1 MRKNKVALSLSPLG
15 LLTLAACGG
24 GGGSSGV
31 ASSGS
36 SSSSSSGITVNGKVQ
51 KGPLS
56 DAFVF
61 LDYNGNELY
70 DDGSGANAME
80 PSVRSD
86 ANGDFS
92 LTATQE
98 NFSIIATTDQTTVD
112 TSSGVVLD
120 GVTLK
125 APLASSMLTP
135 ATTLMEEGNLTASQV
150 VQVLGL
156 PDNIDP
162 LTFDAFADGVDT
174 NQALAVEKASHQIMT
189 VINAF
194 AAAAEGAGASQAD
207 SFEVALDSV
216 VQVMKLRVGS
226 NLTINLTDT
235 EDLADIKTQVT
246 TGVASVANVDAIA
259 FGAMADDTT
268 TAIMNVN
275 VKINAVTDIGTVVA
289 KNIFSTAQVLNV
301 QVKNGVA
308 AEVTAVGTG
317 TINFIEAS
325 EVEAAASNLAPT
337 DITITLPSSEIISNP
352 EISEDAGSLLIGTL
366 GAVDEDQA
374 AGVAHTYAIVGSSD
388 TDSESFNINA
398 LTGELSFNAL
408 PDYETQSTYKVSVT
422 TTDDGDKTYSE
433 TITISVLDVD
443 EAAVISGTTTGA
455 MTEDDAGSLD
465 DAGLLVVTGTLTIT
479 DPDAEDTPVFV
490 AQSNKVAETITGAA
504 GLGEFDLTVGGA
516 WTYKVNNAKSAI
528 QALGI
533 GETVT
538 DQFTAVSDDGTTQVV
553 IVTITGINDA
563 AVIAGTI
570 IGDVTEDLNLSDSG
584 ELTANGTLTVTD
596 ADTGQAVFIE
606 QLSTVG
612 SLGLGVFTLATNGS
626 WTYKADNSQI
636 AVQALGNNVTAV
648 DTFTAVAAGGTEQTV
663 TVTFT
668 GVNDAN
674 LISGDLAGSVLED
687 SGTVLTVSGSLTVTD
702 ADAGD
707 SPTFVAQTNTTGS
720 GNLGEFTLMTDG
732 SWSYTA
738 DNALAEVQAL
748 SAGVN
753 KTDTFSVETVN
764 GAIENVNVTIL
775 GALEPVELS
784 LIEATVNSGGFVING
799 VSANDQ
805 SGRSVSNA
813 GDVNGDGYDDLIIGA
828 HRDDPAGNAESGAS
842 FVVFGKENGHVELSD
857 VEVNGAHGLG
867 FVINGVGTRD
877 YAGQSVS
884 AAGDVNGD
892 GFDDLLVGAPLTD
905 PTGEW
910 SGSAYLVYGKGDSVP
925 VALSALRTDANL
937 GGFVI
942 GGLAESNF
950 TGESVSDA
958 GDVNGDGYD
967 DIIISAHKAGPNDPA
982 SGTSY
987 VVYGRP
993 DVGGNKIG
1001 TAVDLTEIEA
1011 GTGGFIINGV
1021 AENDQSGLSVSG
1033 AGDVNGDGFDDLI
1046 VGAPF
1051 DDPNGDSSGAS
1062 FVVFGSAI
1070 GVGVELTALEGA
1082 AAAADPAGFVINGVA
1097 ADDQSGLSVSG
1108 AGDVNGDGL
1117 DDLIVGAMGAD
1128 PNGSLSGASYVVF
1141 GKADGAAV
1149 ELSAVELNA
1158 GAVPTGFIIKGISTD
1173 DFSGR
1178 SVSGAGDVNG
1188 DGLDDLIIGAMGTDG
1203 SRDVDGD
1210 GDDDLTSGSGSSFV
1224 VYGKTGG
1231 EAVELSLVASS
1242 VGGFVINGV
1251 DADDQSGRS
1260 VSGAGDV
1267 NGDGFADL
1275 IVGAPFDDPNGNS
1288 YSGASF
1294 VVFGGNFT
1302 ESVTNVGTTAAEI
1315 ITGTTGDDIIFAGGG
1330 TDTITG
1336 TAGNDRLSGG
1346 NGADTFVFSTDDG
1359 TSRILDFSSI
1369 DGDKVQVTSFGFANW
1384 AALQPGLVA
1393 SGGGNTKLTLDPNTF
1408 IFFDDIKFDEFVAS
1422 DFIL

>member
-1 MRKNKVALSLSPLG
+1 MRTLVSTIGDYEMRKNKVALSLSPLG

-24 GGGSSGV
+24 GDDSAGVTSPGG
-31 ASSGS
+31 
-36 SSSSSSGITVNGKVQ
+36 SSGITVNGKVQ

-56 DAFVF
+56 EAFVF
-61 LDYNGNELY
+61 LDYNANELW
-70 DDGSGANAME
+70 DDGTGSNKIE

-92 LTATQE
+92 LIATQE
-98 NFSIIATTDQTTVD
+98 SFSIIAITDKSTVD

-125 APLASSMLTP
+125 APLASTMLTP
-135 ATTLMEEGNLTASQV
+135 ATTLMEQGNLTASQV

-156 PDNIDP
+156 PDTIDP
-162 LTFDAFADGVDT
+162 LTFDAFAEGVDT

-216 VQVMKLRVGS
+216 VAVMKLRVGS

-235 EDLADIKTQVT
+235 EDLSDIKAQVT
-246 TGVASVANVDAIA
+246 TGVASVANVNAIA

-275 VKINAVTDIGTVVA
+275 VKINTVTDIGTVVA
-289 KNIFSTAQVLNV
+289 KNIFSTAQVLNG

-308 AEVTAVGTG
+308 AEVTAEGTG
-317 TINFIEAS
+317 TIDFIEVSA
-325 EVEAAASNLAPT
+325 VEAAATNLAPT
-337 DITITLPSSEIISNP
+337 DITITLPSLAIISNP
-352 EISEDAGSLLIGTL
+352 EISEDADSLLVGTL

-374 AGVAHTYAIVGSSD
+374 AGVAHSYAIVGSSD

-433 TITISVLDVD
+433 TIAISVKDVD
-443 EAAVISGTTTGA
+443 EAAVITGTSAGSI
-455 MTEDDAGSLD
+455 TEDDEGSLD
-465 DAGLLVVTGTLTIT
+465 NAGFLVATGALIIT
-479 DPDAEDTPVFV
+479 DPDAGDTPVFV
-490 AQSNKVAETITGAA
+490 AQSNTVAETITGAA
-504 GLGEFDLTVGGA
+504 GLGKFDLTVGGA
-516 WTYKVNNAKSAI
+516 WTYKVDNAKSAI
-528 QALGI
+528 QELGI
-533 GETVT
+533 GETVI
-538 DQFTAVSDDGTTQVV
+538 DNFTAVSDDGTTQVV
-553 IVTITGINDA
+553 SVTITGINDA
-563 AVIAGTI
+563 AVITGTKT
-570 IGDVTEDLNLSDSG
+570 GNVTEDLNLSDSG
-584 ELTANGTLTVTD
+584 ELIANGTLTVTD
-596 ADTGQAVFIE
+596 PDTGQAVFIE
-606 QLSTVG
+606 QLSALG
-612 SLGLGVFTLATNGS
+612 SLGLGVFALETNGS
-626 WTYKADNSQI
+626 WTYTADNSQI
-636 AVQALGNNVTAV
+636 ALQALGNNVTAV
-648 DTFTAVAAGGTEQTV
+648 DTFTAVAAGGTEQIV

-668 GVNDAN
+668 GVNDAAV
-674 LISGDLAGSVLED
+674 IGGDLAGSVLED
-687 SGTVLTVSGSLTVTD
+687 SGTVLTVSGALTVTD
-702 ADAGD
+702 ADAGE

-720 GNLGEFTLMTDG
+720 PNWGEFTLMTDG
-732 SWSYTA
+732 SWSYTV

-753 KTDTFSVETVN
+753 KTETFSVATVN
-764 GAIENVNVTIL
+764 GAIQNVEVTIL

-784 LIEATVNSGGFVING
+784 LIESTVNSGGFVING

-813 GDVNGDGYDDLIIGA
+813 GDVNGDGFDDVIIGA
-828 HRDDPAGNAESGAS
+828 HRDDPNGNAESGAS

-857 VEVNGAHGLG
+857 VEFTAAHTLG
-867 FVINGVGTRD
+867 FVINGVGAGD

-905 PTGEW
+905 PNDEW
-910 SGSAYLVYGKGDSVP
+910 SGSAYLVYGKNDH
-925 VALSALRTDANL
+925 VAVELSALKLDANL

-950 TGESVSDA
+950 TGQSVSDA

-967 DIIISAHKAGPNDPA
+967 DIIIGAHKAGPNDPA

-993 DVGGNKIG
+993 DVGGNRIG

-1011 GTGGFIINGV
+1011 ATGGFVINGV

-1033 AGDVNGDGFDDLI
+1033 AGDVNGDGFDDVI

-1051 DDPNGDSSGAS
+1051 DDPNGDLSGAS

-1070 GVGVELTALEGA
+1070 GVAVELTALEGA

-1097 ADDQSGLSVSG
+1097 ADDQSGLSVSS

-1117 DDLIVGAMGAD
+1117 DDLIVGAMGAG
-1128 PNGSLSGASYVVF
+1128 PNGLLSGASYVVF

-1158 GAVPTGFIIKGISTD
+1158 GAVPTGFIIKGISED
-1173 DFSGR
+1173 DSSGR
-1178 SVSGAGDVNG
+1178 SVSDAGDVNG
-1188 DGLDDLIIGAMGTDG
+1188 DGLDDLIIGATGTDTNG
-1203 SRDVDGD
+1203 
-1210 GDDDLTSGSGSSFV
+1210 SGSGSSFV

-1251 DADDQSGRS
+1251 NADDQSGSS

-1302 ESVTNVGTTAAEI
+1302 ESVTHVGTSAAET
-1315 ITGTTGDDIIFAGGG
+1315 ITGTTGDDIIYAGGG
-1330 TDTITG
+1330 TDTITA
-1336 TAGNDRLSGG
+1336 TAGNDRLLGG
-1346 NGADTFVFSTDDG
+1346 QGADTFVFSTDDG

-1369 DGDKVQVTSFGFANW
+1369 DGDKIQVISFGFANW
-1384 AALQPGLVA
+1384 AALQSELEA

-1408 IFFDDIKFDEFVAS
+1408 IFFDDIKIDEFVAS

>member
-1 MRKNKVALSLSPLG
+1 
-15 LLTLAACGG
+15 
-24 GGGSSGV
+24 
-31 ASSGS
+31 
-36 SSSSSSGITVNGKVQ
+36 
-51 KGPLS
+51 
-56 DAFVF
+56 
-61 LDYNGNELY
+61 
-70 DDGSGANAME
+70 
-80 PSVRSD
+80 
-86 ANGDFS
+86 
-92 LTATQE
+92 
-98 NFSIIATTDQTTVD
+98 
-112 TSSGVVLD
+112 
-120 GVTLK
+120 
-125 APLASSMLTP
+125 
-135 ATTLMEEGNLTASQV
+135 
-150 VQVLGL
+150 
-156 PDNIDP
+156 
-162 LTFDAFADGVDT
+162 
-174 NQALAVEKASHQIMT
+174 MT

-207 SFEVALDSV
+207 SFEVALNSV
-216 VQVMKLRVGS
+216 VQVMKSRVGS

-235 EDLADIKTQVT
+235 DDLADIKTQVT
-246 TGVASVANVDAIA
+246 TDVVSVANVDTDA

-275 VKINAVTDIGTVVA
+275 VKINEVTDIGTVVA
-289 KNIFSTAQVLNV
+289 KNVFSTAQVLNI
-301 QVKNGVA
+301 QIKNGVS
-308 AEVTAVGTG
+308 AEVAAVGTG

-325 EVEAAASNLAPT
+325 AVEAAATNLAPT
-337 DITITLPSSEIISNP
+337 DITITLPSLAIISNP
-352 EISEDAGSLLIGTL
+352 EISEDADSLLVGTL

-388 TDSESFNINA
+388 TDSASFNINA

-408 PDYETQSTYKVSVT
+408 PDYEAQSTYKVSVT

-433 TITISVLDVD
+433 TITISVKDVD
-443 EAAVISGTTTGA
+443 EAAVITGTSAGSI
-455 MTEDDAGSLD
+455 TEDDEGSLD
-465 DAGLLVVTGTLTIT
+465 DAGFLVVTGALIIT
-479 DPDAEDTPVFV
+479 DPDADDTPVFS
-490 AQSNKVAETITGAA
+490 AQSNTVAETISGAA
-504 GLGEFDLTVGGA
+504 GLGKFDLTVGGA
-516 WTYKVNNAKSAI
+516 WTYKVDNAKSAI
-528 QALGI
+528 QELGI

-538 DQFTAVSDDGTTQVV
+538 DKFTAVSDDGTTQVV
-553 IVTITGINDA
+553 SVTITGINDA
-563 AVIAGTI
+563 AVITGTKT
-570 IGDVTEDLNLSDSG
+570 GNVTEDLNLSDSG
-584 ELTANGTLTVTD
+584 DLVANGTLTVTD
-596 ADTGQAVFIE
+596 PDTGQAVFIE

-612 SLGLGVFTLATNGS
+612 SLGLGVFALETNGS
-626 WTYKADNSQI
+626 WTYTADNSQI
-636 AVQALGNNVTAV
+636 AVQALGNNVKAV
-648 DTFTAVAAGGTEQTV
+648 DTFTAVAAGGTEQIV

-668 GVNDAN
+668 GVNDADV
-674 LISGDLAGSVLED
+674 IGGDLAASVLED
-687 SGTVLTVSGSLTVTD
+687 SGTVLTVSGALTVTD

-720 GNLGEFTLMTDG
+720 GNWGEFTLMTDG
-732 SWSYTA
+732 SWSYTV
-738 DNALAEVQAL
+738 DNALAAVQAL

-753 KTDTFSVETVN
+753 KIETFSVATVN

-784 LIEATVNSGGFVING
+784 LIESTVNSGGFVING

-813 GDVNGDGYDDLIIGA
+813 GDVNGDGFDDVIIGA
-828 HRDDPAGNAESGAS
+828 HRDDPNGKAESGAS
-842 FVVFGKENGHVELSD
+842 FVVFGKENGHVELSA
-857 VEVNGAHGLG
+857 VEVNGQHGLG
-867 FVINGVGTRD
+867 FVINGVGAGD

-905 PTGEW
+905 PNDEW
-910 SGSAYLVYGKGDSVP
+910 SGSAYLVYGKNDNVP

-942 GGLAESNF
+942 QGLAEGNF
-950 TGESVSDA
+950 TGQSVSDA

-967 DIIISAHKAGPNDPA
+967 DIIIGAHKAGPNDPA
-982 SGTSY
+982 SGASY
-987 VVYGRP
+987 VIYGRP

-1001 TAVDLTEIEA
+1001 TAIDLTEIEA
-1011 GTGGFIINGV
+1011 DTGGFVINGV

-1033 AGDVNGDGFDDLI
+1033 AGDVNGDGFDDVI

-1051 DDPNGDSSGAS
+1051 DDPNGDLSGAS
-1062 FVVFGSAI
+1062 FVVFGSAE
-1070 GVGVELTALEGA
+1070 GVGVELTALEA
-1082 AAAADPAGFVINGVA
+1082 AAGADPTGFVINGVA
-1097 ADDQSGLSVSG
+1097 ADDQSAISVSG

-1188 DGLDDLIIGAMGTDG
+1188 DGLDDLIIGAMGTDN

-1210 GDDDLTSGSGSSFV
+1210 GDEDLTSGSGSSFV

-1251 DADDQSGRS
+1251 NADDQSGRS

-1288 YSGASF
+1288 YSGAS
-1294 VVFGGNFT
+1294 
-1302 ESVTNVGTTAAEI
+1302 SPSQ
-1315 ITGTTGDDIIFAGGG
+1315 
-1330 TDTITG
+1330 
-1336 TAGNDRLSGG
+1336 LH
-1346 NGADTFVFSTDDG
+1346 
-1359 TSRILDFSSI
+1359 
-1369 DGDKVQVTSFGFANW
+1369 
-1384 AALQPGLVA
+1384 
-1393 SGGGNTKLTLDPNTF
+1393 TLERVPRKPLLEQLRMT
-1408 IFFDDIKFDEFVAS
+1408 
-1422 DFIL
+1422 

>member
-24 GGGSSGV
+24 GGGNAGV
-31 ASSGS
+31 ASSDGS
-36 SSSSSSGITVNGKVQ
+36 SGSGITVNGKVQ

-61 LDYNGNELY
+61 LDYNANELY
-70 DDGSGANAME
+70 DDGTGANAME

-92 LTATQE
+92 LIATQE

-156 PDNIDP
+156 PDTIDP

-216 VQVMKLRVGS
+216 VQVMKLRVES

-246 TGVASVANVDAIA
+246 TGVASVANVNTIA

-301 QVKNGVA
+301 QVKNGVS

-325 EVEAAASNLAPT
+325 EVEAAATNLAPT
-337 DITITLPSSEIISNP
+337 DITITLPSLAIISNP
-352 EISEDAGSLLIGTL
+352 EISEDADSLLVGTL

-388 TDSESFNINA
+388 TDSASFNINA

-479 DPDAEDTPVFV
+479 DPDADDTPVFV
-490 AQSNKVAETITGAA
+490 AQSNKVAETITGAT

-516 WTYKVNNAKSAI
+516 WTYKVDNAKSAI

-553 IVTITGINDA
+553 TVTITGINDA

-738 DNALAEVQAL
+738 DNTLAEVQAL

-753 KTDTFSVETVN
+753 KTETFSVATVN
-764 GAIENVNVTIL
+764 GAIENVEVTIL

-828 HRDDPAGNAESGAS
+828 HRDDPFGNDESGAS

-867 FVINGVGTRD
+867 FVINGVGAGD

-905 PTGEW
+905 PNEDW
-910 SGSAYLVYGKGDSVP
+910 SGSAYLVYGKNDNVP
-925 VALSALRTDANL
+925 VALSALKLDANL

-942 GGLAESNF
+942 EGLAESNF
-950 TGESVSDA
+950 TGQSVSDA

-1001 TAVDLTEIEA
+1001 TAIDLTEIEA
-1011 GTGGFIINGV
+1011 DTGGFVINGV

-1046 VGAPF
+1046 VGAPY
-1051 DDPNGDSSGAS
+1051 DDPNGDLSGAS

-1070 GVGVELTALEGA
+1070 GVAVELTELEGA
-1082 AAAADPAGFVINGVA
+1082 AGADPLGFVINGVA
-1097 ADDQSGLSVSG
+1097 ADDQSGISVSG